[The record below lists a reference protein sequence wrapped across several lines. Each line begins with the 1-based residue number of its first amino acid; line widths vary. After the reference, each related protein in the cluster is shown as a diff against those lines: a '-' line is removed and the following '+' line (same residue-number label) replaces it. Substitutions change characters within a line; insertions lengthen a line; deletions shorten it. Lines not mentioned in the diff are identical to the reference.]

1 MQKELLIAFGRTVR
15 EIRLSKNISQEKFAD
30 MCELHR
36 TYISDVEL
44 GKRNISLE
52 NIGKMA
58 KALDLNISLLFVEVE
73 KRASIC

>member
-58 KALDLNISLLFVEVE
+58 KALDLNISLLFEEVE

>member
-1 MQKELLIAFGRTVR
+1 
-15 EIRLSKNISQEKFAD
+15 

-58 KALDLNISLLFVEVE
+58 KALDLNISLLFEEVE